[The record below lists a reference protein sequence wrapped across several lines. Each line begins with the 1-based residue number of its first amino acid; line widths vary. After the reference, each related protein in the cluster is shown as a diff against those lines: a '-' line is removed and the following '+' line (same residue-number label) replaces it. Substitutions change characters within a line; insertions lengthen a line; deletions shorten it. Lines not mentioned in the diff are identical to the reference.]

1 MLLLLDLC
9 FMIMCP
15 PGEAAALIPFLETTR
30 LEESGIK
37 SHNTIAPLPNATFPR
52 KVLEKRGSYMH
63 DMVHE
68 A

>member
-1 MLLLLDLC
+1 
-9 FMIMCP
+9 MIMCP